1 MIKFIILVAFMVAA
15 CAAILAVAYAVYLV
29 TNE

>member
-15 CAAILAVAYAVYLV
+15 CAAVLAIACALYMVV
-29 TNE
+29 NE